1 MKKTGE
7 GLARALQRLQQDNV
21 VLRAGIIESATY
33 PDGESVAQ
41 VAFNNEYGTS
51 SIPPRPFFRQ
61 TIRNNKAGWSLSV
74 QNLLKS
80 HDAETALNLLGQHM
94 QGQLVQTI
102 NGWSAPP
109 NAPSTIAKKGFNAPL
124 RDTMQMARAINYEVS
139 SDES

>member
-7 GLARALQRLQQDNV
+7 GLAKALQRLQQENV
-21 VLRAGIIESATY
+21 VLRVGIIESATY

-41 VAFNNEYGTS
+41 VAFNNEYGTATA
-51 SIPPRPFFRQ
+51 PPRPFFRQ

-94 QGQLVQTI
+94 KGQLVQTI
-102 NGWSAPP
+102 KWLVCTAQCPRHYRQEG
-109 NAPSTIAKKGFNAPL
+109 
-124 RDTMQMARAINYEVS
+124 V
-139 SDES
+139 

>member
-21 VLRAGIIESATY
+21 VLRVGIIESATY

-80 HDAETALNLLGQHM
+80 HDAEEAMRLLGSAM
-94 QGQLVQTI
+94 QGQLIVAITD
-102 NGWSAPP
+102 WKSPP
-109 NAPSTIAKKGFNAPL
+109 NAPSTIAKKGFDKPL
-124 RDTMQMARAINYEVS
+124 MDTKQMRDAIDFEVS

>member
-7 GLARALQRLQQDNV
+7 GLAKALQRLQQENV
-21 VLRAGIIESATY
+21 VLRVGIIESATY

-41 VAFNNEYGTS
+41 VAFWNEYGTATT
-51 SIPPRPFFRQ
+51 PPRPFFRQ
-61 TIRNNKAGWSLSV
+61 TIRDNKAGWSLSV

-80 HDAETALNLLGQHM
+80 HDAEMALNLLGQHI

-102 NGWSAPP
+102 NGWAAPP
-109 NAPSTIAKKGFNAPL
+109 NAAATVAKKGFNAPL
-124 RDTMQMARAINYEVS
+124 RDTMQMARTINYEVG

>member
-21 VLRAGIIESATY
+21 VLRVGIIESATY

-80 HDAETALNLLGQHM
+80 HDAEAAMNLLGQHM

-102 NGWSAPP
+102 NGWNAPP

-124 RDTMQMARAINYEVS
+124 RDSMQMARTINYEVGK
-139 SDES
+139 DES